1 MLIIFHIVSVQLF
14 SQVYRRHHLYV
25 WQDLK
30 DLKEVIVATG
40 AEESILQESKGATR
54 LSKQVERMISQM
66 DTVMTSLNT
75 EKDTL
80 LENIEMQEV
89 KIKRN
94 QKLRDDTDLRQ
105 TVLDKISE
113 EKWVE
118 TSWFNTHFMV

>member
-1 MLIIFHIVSVQLF
+1 M
-14 SQVYRRHHLYV
+14 
-25 WQDLK
+25 
-30 DLKEVIVATG
+30 ATG
-40 AEESILQESKGATR
+40 AEESVLHESKGATR

-113 EKWVE
+113 EK
-118 TSWFNTHFMV
+118 